1 MQKSKKLA
9 AAAIVLA
16 GVCVLTF
23 AVSNYQQKSEEIKES
38 GETILSIA
46 SGDVTSLSWSYNADT
61 LKSQTTGS
69 SSSSSSSYTTSSS
82 SDSSISTNLKDVS
95 GTQEFS
101 FTKDNTWKYDED
113 NDFPVNEE
121 KIDDLLSVFENLG
134 AAFEIDDVE
143 DYSQYGLSDPVCTIK
158 VEADD
163 NEYEIKIGDISK
175 MDSQRYISI
184 GDGNVYLA
192 ASDPMEKFACT
203 LKNVIDSDTIP
214 TLSTISN
221 IEFTGDVNYN
231 IEYNSDSTESYN
243 SSDIYYANTDDVTI
257 PLDSSKVSSYLN
269 TVSYMSLTDYV
280 TYNASEDE
288 IKKYGL
294 DSPDLS
300 ISIDYKS
307 ANDNTSGTFA
317 ISIARDPEQT
327 DEITDDNVND
337 VNAYAMVDGS
347 KIIYKI
353 SGTTYRSL
361 MKASTDDLRHKEL
374 YTASTDDMTEITAT
388 IDGTDYTLTSKG
400 SGDSK
405 KWYYGEKEIDITKFT
420 TALTALSASS
430 FTTETAS
437 GKEEISLTIKLN
449 NDYKSEISIALYRYD
464 GDNCLAYVNDESIA
478 FVSRQLAVNL
488 TEAVNSIVLSN
499 S

>member
-9 AAAIVLA
+9 AAGIVLA

-23 AVSNYQQKSEEIKES
+23 AVSSYQQKSEEIKES

-46 SGDVTSLSWSYNADT
+46 SGDVTSLSWSYDADT
-61 LKSQTTGS
+61 LKSQTTS
-69 SSSSSSSYTTSSS
+69 SSSSSSSYTASSGS
-82 SDSSISTNLKDVS
+82 ESSISTNLEDVS
-95 GTQEFS
+95 GKQEFS
-101 FTKDNTWKYDED
+101 FTKNNTWEYDED
-113 NDFPVNEE
+113 ANFPVSDE

-134 AAFEIDDVE
+134 AAFEIDDVD

-158 VEADD
+158 FGTDD

-184 GDGNVYLA
+184 GDGRVYLA
-192 ASDPMEKFACT
+192 AADPMEKFACT
-203 LKNVIDSDTIP
+203 LKNVIDSDTVP
-214 TLSTISN
+214 TFSTVSN
-221 IEFTGDVNYN
+221 IEFTGDEDYN

-243 SSDIYYANTDDVTI
+243 SSDVYYANTEDAVI

-294 DSPDLS
+294 DAPDLS
-300 ISIDYKS
+300 ISVDYKS
-307 ANDNTSGTFA
+307 TQDNTSGTFA
-317 ISIARDPEQT
+317 ISIARNPEQT

-337 VNAYAMVDGS
+337 VKAYAMVDGS

-361 MKASTDDLRHKEL
+361 MNASVDDLRHKEL

-388 IDGTDYTLTSKG
+388 VDGTDYTFTSKG

-405 KWYYGEKEIDITKFT
+405 KWYYGEKEIDITKLT

-430 FTTETAS
+430 FTTDTAS
-437 GKEEISLTIKLN
+437 DKEEISLTIKLD
-449 NDYKSEISIALYRYD
+449 NDYKSEISITLYRYD
-464 GDNCLAYVNDESIA
+464 GDNCLAYINNEPVA
-478 FVSRQLAVNL
+478 FVTRQLAVNL

>member
-23 AVSNYQQKSEEIKES
+23 AVSNYQKKSEDIKES
-38 GETILSIA
+38 GETILAIA

-61 LKSQTTGS
+61 LKSQATS
-69 SSSSSSSYTTSSS
+69 APSSSSSSYSSS
-82 SDSSISTNLKDVS
+82 ESSISTNLSDVS
-95 GTQEFS
+95 GTQNFS
-101 FTKDNTWKYDED
+101 FTKDNTWEYDED
-113 NDFPVNEE
+113 ADFPVSEE
-121 KIDDLLSVFENLG
+121 KIEDLLSTFENLG
-134 AAFEIDDVE
+134 AAFEIDDVD
-143 DYSQYGLSDPVCTIK
+143 DYSQYGLSDPACTIK
-158 VEADD
+158 IGTDD

-175 MDSQRYISI
+175 MDNQRYISI

-214 TLSTISN
+214 TFSTISN
-221 IEFTGDVNYN
+221 MEFTGDVDYN
-231 IEYNSDSTESYN
+231 IEYNSDSMQSYN
-243 SSDIYYANTDDVTI
+243 SSDVYYANTGDAEI
-257 PLDSSKVSSYLN
+257 PLDSSNVSSYLD
-269 TVSYMSLTDYV
+269 TVSYMSLSDYV

-288 IKKYGL
+288 IKRYGL

-307 ANDNTSGTFA
+307 AQDNTSGTFK

-353 SGTTYRSL
+353 SGTTYRAL

-374 YTASTDDMTEITAT
+374 YTADTDDMTEITAT
-388 IDGTDYTLTSKG
+388 IDGTDYTFTSKG

-430 FTTETAS
+430 FTTDTAS
-437 GKEEISLTIKLN
+437 DKEEISLTIKLD

-464 GDNCLAYVNDESIA
+464 GDKCLAYINDEPVA
-478 FVSRQLAVNL
+478 YVTRQLAVNL

>member
-23 AVSNYQQKSEEIKES
+23 AVSSYQKKSEDIKES
-38 GETILSIA
+38 GETILSVDA
-46 SGDVTSLSWSYNADT
+46 DDVTSLSWSYNADT
-61 LKSQTTGS
+61 LKSQTTVS
-69 SSSSSSSYTTSSS
+69 SSSSTDTSYSTTS
-82 SDSSISTNLKDVS
+82 SSISTNLSDVS

-101 FTKDNTWKYDED
+101 FTKDDTWKYDED
-113 NDFPVNEE
+113 TDFPVSEE
-121 KIDDLLSVFENLG
+121 KIDDLISVFENLG

-158 VEADD
+158 VGTDD

-214 TLSTISN
+214 TFSTVSN
-221 IEFTGDVNYN
+221 IKFTGDADYN
-231 IEYNSDSTESYN
+231 IEYNSDSVKSYD
-243 SSDIYYANTDDVTI
+243 SSDVYYANTADAVI
-257 PLDSSKVSSYLN
+257 PLDSSNVSSYLN

-280 TYNASEDE
+280 TYNASDDE

-294 DSPDLS
+294 DSPDLT

-307 ANDNTSGTFA
+307 AQDDTSGTFT

-361 MKASTDDLRHKEL
+361 MKASTDDLRHKEI

-388 IDGTDYTLTSKG
+388 VDGTDFTFTSKG

-420 TALTALSASS
+420 TALTALSANS
-430 FTTETAS
+430 FTTDTAS
-437 GKEEISLTIKLN
+437 DKEEISLTIKLD

-464 GDNCLAYVNDESIA
+464 GDNCLAYINDEPVA
-478 FVSRQLAVNL
+478 FVTRQLVVNL